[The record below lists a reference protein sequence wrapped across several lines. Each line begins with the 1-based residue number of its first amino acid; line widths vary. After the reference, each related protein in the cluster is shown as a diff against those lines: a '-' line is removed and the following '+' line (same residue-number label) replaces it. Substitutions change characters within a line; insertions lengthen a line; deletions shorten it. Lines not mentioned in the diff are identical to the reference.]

1 LRPTFEYLHGVSAVL
16 TDQSF
21 VFSLFLIFTG
31 AAVLASVALYTKQPL
46 LVAYIVLG
54 ALLGPYGYS
63 LISDTSLLQDTSHIG
78 IIFLL
83 FLLGLDMQPS
93 HLFAMLKKAS
103 SVAIGSSITFFSLGF
118 AVSYLFGL
126 NNTESIVVGLSLMF
140 SSTIIG
146 IKLLPTTVLHHR
158 HVGEL
163 VVGLLL
169 LQDIIAIIVLILI
182 YANQDTSS
190 QDALSMIKPL
200 IAMPLLTFAAF
211 KMIKFIIL
219 PLIQRFDKFHE
230 YIFLL
235 AIGWCLGMAEAA
247 QLVGLSAEMGAFIA
261 GVSLASSP
269 ISQYIATH
277 LKPLRDFFLILF
289 FFSIGASFNLGLLP
303 DIIIP
308 TLVLALVVVILKP
321 LIFRFF
327 LLRIK
332 EDSSMAWEVGFRL
345 GQTSEFSLLIAYLA
359 ASSSMIGIN
368 ASHIIQATAI
378 ITFLLSSYI
387 VLFNFPSPIAIKDHL
402 RRD

>member
-1 LRPTFEYLHGVSAVL
+1 LA
-16 TDQSF
+16 DQSF

-31 AAVLASVALYTKQPL
+31 AACLATVALYTKQPL

-63 LISDTSLLQDTSHIG
+63 FISDTSLLQDTSHVG

-93 HLFAMLKKAS
+93 HLVAMLKKAS
-103 SVAIGSSITFFSLGF
+103 SVAIGSSIAFFSIGF
-118 AVSYLFGL
+118 GLSWLFGL
-126 NNTESIVVGLSLMF
+126 THMESSIVGLSLMF

-169 LQDIIAIIVLILI
+169 LQDIIAIIVLIVI
-182 YANQDTSS
+182 YANQGTGQPSS
-190 QDALSMIKPL
+190 LAMLKPL
-200 IAMPLLTFAAF
+200 IAMPLLTYAAF
-211 KMIKFIIL
+211 LMIRFVIL
-219 PLIQRFDKFHE
+219 PLIHRFDRFHE

-235 AIGWCLGMAEAA
+235 AIGWCLGMAEGA

-289 FFSIGASFNLGLLP
+289 FFSIGASFDLGLVSDVALP
-303 DIIIP
+303 AI
-308 TLVLALVVVILKP
+308 VLALAAVCLKP
-321 LIFRFF
+321 IIFRFF

-332 EDSSMAWEVGFRL
+332 EDSSMSWEVGFRL
-345 GQTSEFSLLIAYLA
+345 GQTSEFSLLIAYVA
-359 ASSSMIGIN
+359 ASSSMIGVI

-387 VLFNFPSPIAIKDHL
+387 VLLNFPSPIAIKDEL